1 MANQL
6 ITPLWTLKRVGRLA
20 INNLKFANNV
30 DRSYNDEFVQAG
42 AKVGATIN
50 LRLPQRFQTTKGQ
63 AFQQQSITDQI
74 VPVTLTDQ
82 ANVGIS
88 FSSFQMTV
96 DVDDYT
102 SRYIEPAAVQLA
114 NTIDYDGL
122 SRVPLEVYNAVG
134 TPGTNPTANSTYLAA
149 NTLLSNFAAPPR
161 RMVITNPDMQAAI
174 TNANFALFNPTT
186 TIADSFEKGIYSSNT
201 LGFRE
206 WYWDQNVAR
215 FTNATYGGS
224 PLVNGASQTGTSL
237 ITDGWTSGGTTLTK
251 GTRFT
256 IGPSAVAG
264 TAGVYAVNP
273 QNYQST
279 GSLQEFLVTQ
289 TISDTTGA
297 ITATI
302 APAIITS
309 GQLQTVTASPV
320 DNAVISVLG
329 ATGVQTAEG
338 LAWVKE
344 AVVMVMADLIMPE
357 GGAIAERIQSKPLGF
372 SLRMAKQWNALSD
385 QNLCRI
391 DCIYGWKVYRPEWVT
406 VIYGA

>member
-30 DRSYNDEFVQAG
+30 DRSYDDEYVQAG

-102 SRYIEPAAVQLA
+102 SRYIEPAAVQLG

-122 SRVPLEVYNAVG
+122 SRIPLEVANAVG
-134 TPGTNPTANSTYLAA
+134 TPGVNPTANSVYLSA
-149 NTLLSNFAAPPR
+149 NTLLSNMAAPAR
-161 RMVITNPDMQAAI
+161 RMVITNPDQQAAI
-174 TNANFALFNPTT
+174 TNSNFSLFNPSGK
-186 TIADSFEKGIYSSNT
+186 ISSSFEDGVYSENT
-201 LGFRE
+201 LGFRN

-215 FTNATYGGS
+215 FTNGTYGGT
-224 PLVNGASQTGTSL
+224 PLVNGASQTGATL
-237 ITDGWTSGGTTLTK
+237 TTDGWTSGGTTLTR

-256 IGPSAVAG
+256 LGPSAVAG
-264 TAGVYAVNP
+264 TSGVYSTNP
-273 QNYQST
+273 QNYAST
-279 GSLQEFLVTQ
+279 GGLQVFVVTQ

-297 ITATI
+297 IVASI
-302 APAIITS
+302 YPPIITS
-309 GQLQTVTASPV
+309 GQLQTVTQSPV
-320 DNAVISVLG
+320 DNAVITVLG
-329 ATGVQTAEG
+329 ASAQQYSAA

-344 AVVMVMADLIMPE
+344 AVVMVMADLVMPE
-357 GGAIAERIQSKPLGF
+357 GGAIAERISSKPLGF

-391 DCIYGWKVYRPEWVT
+391 DCIYGWKAYRPEWIS
-406 VIYGA
+406 VIYGQ